1 MFPHRKKSKG
11 VILVREWGQGIG
23 QPPDIYLMSGKCF
36 NMTLN
41 EENEGK
47 K

>member
-11 VILVREWGQGIG
+11 VILVGEWGQEIG
-23 QPPDIYLMSGKCF
+23 QSPDNYLMSCKCF

-41 EENEGK
+41 EENGGRK
-47 K
+47 